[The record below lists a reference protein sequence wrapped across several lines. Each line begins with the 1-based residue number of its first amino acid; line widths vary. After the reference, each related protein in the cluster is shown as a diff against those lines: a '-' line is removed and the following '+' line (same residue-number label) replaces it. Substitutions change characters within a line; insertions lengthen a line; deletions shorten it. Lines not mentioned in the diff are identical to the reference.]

1 MDPGLLQI
9 YAIASPG
16 FPLEK
21 LEGEIWDEL
30 EALRREPLPAKTL
43 LKAKKQVRSAFLQ
56 SLQTH
61 FFKGLLAG
69 LYQVRAGDY
78 RLLYQLLPRY
88 ESVAAEDV
96 LQAARKYLRPE
107 NRTVVSLQPV
117 SQAEHDELGEIE

>member
-1 MDPGLLQI
+1 MGFLL
-9 YAIASPG
+9 P
-16 FPLEK
+16 K
-21 LEGEIWDEL
+21 
-30 EALRREPLPAKTL
+30 L
-43 LKAKKQVRSAFLQ
+43 LKAKTSPLGFFQ

-69 LYQVRAGDY
+69 IYQVRAGDY
-78 RLLYQLLPRY
+78 RLLYGILSRY
-88 ESVAAEDV
+88 ESVTAEEV